1 MLLVENVCASGGG
14 GGDKTLRLPVVLEH
28 GIAGLVY

>member
-1 MLLVENVCASGGG
+1 MLLVENVCASGG